1 MLRFINLKEDGYTVE
16 YALAVLE
23 IEIESAKREGI
34 CAMKLLHGYGSHG
47 KGGVIAQAVKKQLE
61 LWKRQGF
68 IVDYFGVDHC
78 DIFDPKTQTILN
90 LDKGIYN
97 DEDLGHANP
106 GISIIQLKKTD
117 Y

>member
-47 KGGVIAQAVKKQLE
+47 KGGVIAQAVKKHLA

-68 IVDYFGVDHC
+68 IVDYFGGDHW